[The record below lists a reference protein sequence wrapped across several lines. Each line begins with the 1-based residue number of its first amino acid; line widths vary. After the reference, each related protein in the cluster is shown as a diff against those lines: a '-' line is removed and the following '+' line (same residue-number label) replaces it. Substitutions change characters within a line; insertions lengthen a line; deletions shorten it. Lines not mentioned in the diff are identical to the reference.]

1 MINFRF
7 HLVSLVAVFLALG
20 LGILVGST
28 VIDQGIVNRLD
39 SEISHVRKENSKVEA
54 ASKTLSQQNKQLQQ
68 YLDEVAP
75 FVGDGR
81 LEQQS
86 IAVIAEK
93 GVDSSVVKQT
103 EALLR
108 GAGADVPAVLRLED
122 PWKLD
127 TETHL
132 QALQSALGLQG
143 SAPATRDAALNLLAR
158 RLAKAPRPTTATST
172 TTSSTTT
179 TTTTTTTAAAGAT
192 AAGGGTTTSVPATV
206 THVDALDAL
215 EKAGF
220 LSVVDG
226 DASQFDT
233 FPTYATD
240 VLVITGDDSDF
251 AGTDLAAALVRATI
265 RAKLPT
271 VVAAAYDE
279 GNDPATAPQRG
290 AALASVLDD
299 QVLSRETS
307 TVDDLELQQ
316 GRIAVVLALETI
328 GSGNS
333 GHYGYGSGAS
343 APLPP
348 HRS

>member
-7 HLVSLVAVFLALG
+7 HLVSLIAVFLALG

-28 VIDQGIVNRLD
+28 VIDQGIVNRLN
-39 SEISHVRKENSKVEA
+39 SAINHVKKENSKVEA
-54 ASKTLSQQNKQLQQ
+54 ANKTLSQQNKQLQQ
-68 YLDEVAP
+68 YLDQVAP
-75 FVGDGR
+75 FVGDQQ

-86 IAVIAEK
+86 VAVIAEK

-108 GAGADVPAVLRLED
+108 GAGADVPAVLQLED

-127 TETHL
+127 TQTRL
-132 QALQSALGLQG
+132 QSLQSALGLQG
-143 SAPATRDAALNLLAR
+143 TAPATRDAALNLLVR
-158 RLAKAPRPTTATST
+158 RLAKAPSPTS
-172 TTSSTTT
+172 TSSTTT
-179 TTTTTTTAAAGAT
+179 SPASTTVESSEVAKGAT
-192 AAGGGTTTSVPATV
+192 GVTSTSSPANP
-206 THVDALDAL
+206 THVDPLDAL

-220 LSVVDG
+220 LSVIDG
-226 DASQFDT
+226 DASQFDA

-251 AGTDLAAALVRATI
+251 AGTDLSAALARATT

-290 AALASVLDD
+290 AALSSVLDD